1 MSQVLLARVV
11 CPNCQNQIQTPVE
24 QIIDVRANPDAKRR
38 VLNGLVN
45 IAACS
50 QCGMRGPLNIP
61 FLYHDPDK
69 ELALVFMPMDASR
82 DNLERQRLIGNMT
95 STAMNDLP
103 PEDRKGYLF
112 QPQEFLT
119 LENLANKILEADGVT
134 PEMIAEQKAKVE
146 LVQRMLEAS
155 SDEVLEAM
163 IEANDDAIDTE
174 FLQMLSMNLD
184 AAQSSGQDANVQRIV
199 TLYNKLLE
207 FSSTGRKLKTRSE
220 AIEALRAEP
229 TRENLVEL
237 LVQAPDGQTRR
248 MLVTVGRPMLDYLF
262 FQALTVRI
270 DAVSDEDERE
280 RLTALRTE
288 VLEIRDMLDEQSR
301 ALYAERSELLRD
313 LLLNDD
319 PEALARQRSR
329 ELDQAF
335 FSLLASNLE
344 EAQSKGDKRAVE
356 SLQAIW
362 SLLVRLAEESLPPE
376 IQFLNQLV
384 AAEDDAKI
392 EQLLQENRDMVTERL
407 VQFMGEAEANMREE
421 GSLET
426 ADRLVRVREKAKAMG
441 GGILT
446 T

>member
-24 QIIDVRANPDAKRR
+24 QIIDVRATPDAKRR

-61 FLYHDPDK
+61 FLYLDPDK

-184 AAQSSGQDANVQRIV
+184 TAQSSGQDANVQRIV

-262 FQALTVRI
+262 FQALTARI

-313 LLLNDD
+313 LLLSDD
-319 PEALARQRSR
+319 PEALARGRSQ

-362 SLLVRLAEESLPPE
+362 SLLVRLAEENLPPE
-376 IQFLNQLV
+376 IQLLNQLV

-426 ADRLVRVREKAKAMG
+426 ADRLVRVREKAKAMV